1 MPLLTLTTC
10 LHYLALVPLIRL
22 NHANRV
28 SRFTRIYANTIL
40 VTTFMSILMH
50 SYPNS
55 NLLCFMDYLF
65 TGLWFTLDYLWSKA
79 LNKKIIV
86 ELNCLVFLAY
96 TLSTL
101 VPNYGLAHSVWHII
115 SASKCFY
122 VSLLIYKYDR

>member
-10 LHYLALVPLIRL
+10 LHYLALVPLIRV
-22 NHANRV
+22 NRV
-28 SRFTRIYANTIL
+28 SRFTRIYANTFL

-55 NLLCFMDYLF
+55 NLLCFMYYLF

-79 LNKKIIV
+79 LNKRIIL
-86 ELNCLVFLAY
+86 ELNGLVFLAY

-122 VSLLIYKYDR
+122 VSLLIYRYDR